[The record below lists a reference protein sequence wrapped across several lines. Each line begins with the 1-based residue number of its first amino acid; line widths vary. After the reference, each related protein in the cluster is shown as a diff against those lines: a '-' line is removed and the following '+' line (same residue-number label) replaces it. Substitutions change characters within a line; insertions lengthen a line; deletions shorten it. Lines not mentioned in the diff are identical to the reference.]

1 VNHAAPLHGLVAA
14 VHTPFAADGGALNL
28 SVVEKQAGHLLST
41 GVTAAFV
48 GGTTG
53 ESHSLSLDERMAL
66 ARRWAEVV
74 RGTRLRLV
82 VHVGSNCI
90 ADARALAAHA
100 QSLGA
105 AAVSALAPSYFK
117 PPTLDALIDCCRD
130 IAAAAPGL
138 PFYFYDIP
146 SMTGVRFPMPAFLDA
161 AAPARV
167 PTLAGV
173 KFTNPDLMAYQ
184 QCLRAAGG
192 RFDVPWGTDESLLA
206 ALALGATGAVGST
219 YNFAAPIYHR
229 LLNAAARGDLAAA
242 RDEQYRSVQLVALL
256 LNYGFMPAA
265 KATMS
270 FLGIAVGPARLPHA
284 NLSTEQRTRLHEDLE
299 RLGFFDWVRPV
310 PNPAPGA

>member
-14 VHTPFAADGGALNL
+14 THTPFTADGRALNL
-28 SVVEKQAGHLLST
+28 SAVEKQAEHLTRT
-41 GVTAAFV
+41 GVAAAFV

-53 ESHSLSLDERMAL
+53 ESHSLSLDERMSL
-66 ARRWAEVV
+66 ARRWAEAV
-74 RGTRLRLV
+74 RGTKLRLV
-82 VHVGSNCI
+82 VHVGANCL
-90 ADARALAAHA
+90 ADARALAAQA

-105 AAVSALAPSYFK
+105 AAISALAPSYFK
-117 PPTLDALIDCCRD
+117 PATLDALIDCCRD
-130 IAAAAPGL
+130 IAAAAPAV

-161 AAPARV
+161 APGRG

-173 KFTNPDLMAYQ
+173 KFTNLDLMAYQ

-219 YNFAAPIYHR
+219 YNVAAPVYLR
-229 LLNAAARGDLAAA
+229 LMSAAARGDLASA

-256 LNYGFMPAA
+256 LNYGYMPAA

-270 FLGIAVGPARLPHA
+270 FLGIDVGPARLPHG
-284 NLSTEQRTRLHEDLE
+284 NLSTEQRTRLRQDLE

-310 PNPAPGA
+310 PDPAPGA